1 MMKQK
6 ELGPARVRVTLH
18 ASNEKQQQMNV
29 PSSDALKGVYRGV
42 KSSSVNVL
50 CVICCCWVL
59 PVTTAVSR
67 WVLTVTGLEAVA
79 KQA

>member
-29 PSSDALKGVYRGV
+29 PSSDAL
-42 KSSSVNVL
+42 
-50 CVICCCWVL
+50 
-59 PVTTAVSR
+59 
-67 WVLTVTGLEAVA
+67 
-79 KQA
+79 